1 MTAVLLFA
9 GGVAG
14 GLFGAVLGIG
24 GGVLIVPL
32 LTLGFAVPLPA
43 AVGVSLVC
51 VVATSTGAAAWN
63 VRAGRADVRLAIF
76 LEVGTV
82 LGALGAGLAAPLVP
96 ERLLAAAFALLMVYV
111 AAAMLR
117 SGRIT
122 SPSAPND
129 PEVEPSAPDGP
140 GAPAYRSHRLPEAV
154 AGSVGAGVVSAL
166 LGVGGGVV
174 KVPLLRLV
182 MGVPLH
188 VASATS
194 NYIIGV
200 TAAAG
205 AYPYL
210 LRGQVDTAVAGPMV
224 LGVAAGAAAGAA
236 LAPRLRARWLAL
248 LFAAVAAYV
257 AVQMAL
263 RAAGGGT

>member
-1 MTAVLLFA
+1 MLLFA

-32 LTLGFAVPLPA
+32 LTLAFNVPLPA
-43 AVGVSLVC
+43 AVAVSLVC

-82 LGALGAGLAAPLVP
+82 LGALAAGLAAPGVP
-96 ERLLAAAFALLMVYV
+96 DRALAGAFAILMVYV
-111 AAAMLR
+111 GIAMTRPEPAVSAA
-117 SGRIT
+117 
-122 SPSAPND
+122 SAAD
-129 PEVEPSAPDGP
+129 ATIDPSAPDGP
-140 GAPAYRSHRLPEAV
+140 GAPAYRSHRLPQGV
-154 AGSVGAGVVSAL
+154 TGSVGAGIVSAL

-205 AYPYL
+205 AFPYL
-210 LRGQVDTAVAGPMV
+210 MRGQVDAAIAGPMV
-224 LGVAAGAAAGAA
+224 LGVAVGAAAGAA
-236 LAPRLRARWLAL
+236 LAPRLHARWLGL
-248 LFAAVAAYV
+248 LFAVVAAYV
-257 AVQMAL
+257 AIQMAM
-263 RAAGGGT
+263 RAAGIGQ

>member
-9 GGVAG
+9 GGLAG

-32 LTLGFAVPLPA
+32 LVLGFDVPLPT

-63 VRAGRADVRLAIF
+63 VRAGRADVRLAIL

-82 LGALGAGLAAPLVP
+82 LGALAAGLAAPIFPDRV
-96 ERLLAAAFALLMVYV
+96 LAGAFAVLMLYV
-111 AAAMLR
+111 GIAMLR
-117 SGRIT
+117 TAR
-122 SPSAPND
+122 PAAAPAD
-129 PEVEPSAPDGP
+129 PAIDPSAPDGP
-140 GAPAYRSHRLPEAV
+140 GAPAYRSHRVPEAV
-154 AGSVGAGVVSAL
+154 AGSVGAGVISAL

-182 MGVPLH
+182 MGVPMH

-194 NYIIGV
+194 SYIIGV

-210 LRGQVDTAVAGPMV
+210 LRGQVDAAVAGPMV

-236 LAPRLRARWLAL
+236 LAPRLQARWLAL

-257 AVQMAL
+257 ALQMAI
-263 RAAGGGT
+263 RAVGGAS

>member
-1 MTAVLLFA
+1 MTAVLLL
-9 GGVAG
+9 AG
-14 GLFGAVLGIG
+14 GLAGGLIGAVLGIG

-32 LTLGFAVPLPA
+32 LTLGFGLSLPHAVA
-43 AVGVSLVC
+43 VSLVC
-51 VVATSTGAAAWN
+51 VVATSTGGAAWH
-63 VRAGRADVRLAIF
+63 VRAGRADVRLAIL

-82 LGALGAGLAAPLVP
+82 LGALAAGLAAPIVP
-96 ERLLAAAFALLMVYV
+96 ERLLAAAFAVLMVYV
-111 AAAMLR
+111 GVAMTRRGPPVPVGSAA
-117 SGRIT
+117 
-122 SPSAPND
+122 D
-129 PEVEPSAPDGP
+129 PAIDPSAPDGP
-140 GAPAYRSHRLPEAV
+140 GAPAYRTHRLPETV

-188 VASATS
+188 VATATS

-210 LRGQVDTAVAGPMV
+210 MRGQVDPAIAGPMV

-236 LAPRLRARWLAL
+236 LAPRLRARWLAF

-257 AVQMAL
+257 AIQMAL
-263 RAAGGGT
+263 RAAGVGQ